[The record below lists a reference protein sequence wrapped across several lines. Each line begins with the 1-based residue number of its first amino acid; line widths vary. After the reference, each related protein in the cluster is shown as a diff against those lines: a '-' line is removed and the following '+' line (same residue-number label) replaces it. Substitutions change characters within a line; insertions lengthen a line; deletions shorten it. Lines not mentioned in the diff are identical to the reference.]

1 MSSLLKADLFAL
13 RKNKLTYI
21 LLAICAGMSLLT
33 VGLYEV
39 INIVFGE
46 LTAGDGEAFMEEM
59 GMLVNGRTIMFGN
72 FSLTNNVGL
81 IIPIFAGLLTMR
93 DVRSGTIRN
102 KIIFGKSRVQIYFSH
117 LIVSTLLCV
126 AVSLIAFAILS
137 FSGFVLFGYGVPF
150 DAAEAWNFARCLIVG
165 VLAYVYVASL
175 ATFFALVTKSTPLTI
190 ILTLAVCVGLGFL
203 SGLSALIPS
212 GWYDPLIRLVPTFAS
227 SKVATMCMLT
237 DEEFALGVASFLIF
251 SAANTAAG
259 ILLFKKTDLK

>member
-1 MSSLLKADLFAL
+1 MNSLLKADLYAL

-33 VGLYEV
+33 VGLYFV
-39 INIVFGE
+39 IDIVYGE
-46 LTAGDGEAFMEEM
+46 LVAGEDEAFMEEM
-59 GMLVNGRTIMFGN
+59 GLLFSGRTIMFGN

-117 LIVSTLLCV
+117 LLVSTLLCV
-126 AVSLIAFAILS
+126 AVSLVSFAVLAVG
-137 FSGFVLFGYGVPF
+137 GFIGFGYGVPF
-150 DAAEAWNFARCLIVG
+150 DEAEAWNFARCLIVG
-165 VLAYVYVASL
+165 VLAYGYVASL

-212 GWYDPLIRLVPTFAS
+212 GWYDSLLRLVPTFTSAQ
-227 SKVATMCMLT
+227 VATQCTLSVK
-237 DEEFALGVASFLIF
+237 DFALGVASFLFFI
-251 SAANTAAG
+251 AANTAAG